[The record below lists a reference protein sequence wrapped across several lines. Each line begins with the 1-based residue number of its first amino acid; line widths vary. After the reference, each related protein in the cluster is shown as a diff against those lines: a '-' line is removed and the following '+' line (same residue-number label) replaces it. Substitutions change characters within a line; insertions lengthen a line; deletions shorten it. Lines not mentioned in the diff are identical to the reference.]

1 MASGRTRTAAGGGL
15 LSVDKRSVLQ
25 AAEYVTWMVA
35 PLIPQSM
42 EHSEVWREAVY
53 TISRFLSFMNLQ
65 HQVCKH

>member
-1 MASGRTRTAAGGGL
+1 M

-53 TISRFLSFMNLQ
+53 TISRLLSFMNLQ